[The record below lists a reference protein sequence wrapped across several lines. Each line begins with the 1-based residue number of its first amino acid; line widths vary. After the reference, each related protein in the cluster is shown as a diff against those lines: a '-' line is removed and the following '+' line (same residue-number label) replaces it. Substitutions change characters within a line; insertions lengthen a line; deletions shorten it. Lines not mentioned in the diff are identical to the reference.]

1 MRKGKNRPG
10 YEHNNLH
17 MIFEINIDGEFTIN
31 AWFVDDEYTA
41 TLPVSIAYP
50 SVVSRESVRIV
61 FILASLN
68 YLEIFACDIGNSY
81 INANYGE
88 KLWTEV
94 GTEFWT

>member
-1 MRKGKNRPG
+1 M
-10 YEHNNLH
+10 
-17 MIFEINIDGEFTIN
+17 
-31 AWFVDDEYTA
+31 DDEYTA

-81 INANYGE
+81 LNA
-88 KLWTEV
+88 K
-94 GTEFWT
+94 